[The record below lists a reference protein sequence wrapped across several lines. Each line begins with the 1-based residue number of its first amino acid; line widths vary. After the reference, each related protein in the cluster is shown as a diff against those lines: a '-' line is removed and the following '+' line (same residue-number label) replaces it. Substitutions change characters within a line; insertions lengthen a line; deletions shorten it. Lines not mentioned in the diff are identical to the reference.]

1 MVHQLRIVTVHF
13 LATMLIIGGA
23 GLSSAEASTFVVDCS
38 KGGPAALV
46 KKFDMS
52 QTGYS
57 DAQAWMRTARNRI
70 GPLKLRHIRIIGVL
84 HHKLMGGEP
93 ALTEVL
99 ELIRKEGASPYLG
112 LDPNVLE
119 PGRRSKKP
127 LDMPAWKGLLTDLA
141 RQAKQYGTVYYEVW
155 NEPNYELFFDGTQ
168 DELFELYRVMV
179 ETVRQVD
186 PAAKFAGP
194 AITSG
199 GVTKWTRPFLQYLD
213 QHELPLHAFSFH
225 EFGRDYDVADQW
237 IIENGEY
244 VIEQL
249 DRFERF
255 KDTQIHIGECSF
267 FADPKDGDRADR
279 AEAAAHLPEF
289 FRILIS
295 RPRISL
301 IQWAQL
307 FDTGSKGLWGNLGVI
322 DIETSKPKPVYNVFM
337 MYAMMPVESIA
348 YEEMGIVRGL
358 ASIDRGKKVVAVM
371 LYNMTGQ
378 ASHCRLMLGNHPFC
392 PQSKIHLTR
401 LAVDKD
407 HSSFWEKA
415 GSSGQLELIEQ
426 TTLSVPSGGW
436 DSKREIRRTI
446 KVPGPGV
453 QLLLFSADKLEM
465 PYGVVSSKAAPAET
479 VRQTTQSTVR

>member
-1 MVHQLRIVTVHF
+1 MVHQLQTFTVSF

-38 KGGPAALV
+38 KPGPAALV

-57 DAQAWMRTARNRI
+57 DAQAWMRAARNRI
-70 GPLKLRHIRIIGVL
+70 RPLKLRHIRIIGVL
-84 HHKLMGGEP
+84 HHKLMGGKP

-99 ELIRKEGASPYLG
+99 ELIRSEGASPYLG
-112 LDPNVLE
+112 LDPNILE
-119 PGRRSKKP
+119 SGRRRKKP
-127 LDMPAWKGLLTDLA
+127 RDMVAWKALLRDVA
-141 RQAKQYGTVYYEVW
+141 RQAHWYDAVYYEVW
-155 NEPNYELFFDGTQ
+155 NEPNYDMFFEDTQ
-168 DELFELYRVMV
+168 DDLFELYKVMV
-179 ETVRQVD
+179 ETIRQAE

-194 AITSG
+194 GITSG
-199 GVTKWTRPFLQYLD
+199 GVEKWTRPFLEFID
-213 QHELPLHAFSFH
+213 RENLPLHAFSFH

-237 IIENGEY
+237 IIENAEY
-244 VIEQL
+244 VIKQL

-267 FADPKDGDRADR
+267 FADPKDGDPADR

-289 FRILIS
+289 FRILIGQ
-295 RPRISL
+295 PRISL

-307 FDTGSKGLWGNLGVI
+307 FDTGSKGIWGNLGVI
-322 DIETSKPKPVYNVFM
+322 DIETNKPKPVYNVFM

-378 ASHCRLMLGNHPFC
+378 ASHCRLTLRNHSFYP
-392 PQSKIHLTR
+392 PGKIHLTR

-407 HSSFWEKA
+407 HSSFWEKP

-426 TTLSVPSGGW
+426 TTLSAPSHDW
-436 DSKREIRRTI
+436 DNKREIRRTI

-465 PYGVVSSKAAPAET
+465 PYGVINSKAAPAET
-479 VRQTTQSTVR
+479 VRQTTQSAVR

>member
-1 MVHQLRIVTVHF
+1 
-13 LATMLIIGGA
+13 
-23 GLSSAEASTFVVDCS
+23 
-38 KGGPAALV
+38 
-46 KKFDMS
+46 
-52 QTGYS
+52 
-57 DAQAWMRTARNRI
+57 
-70 GPLKLRHIRIIGVL
+70 
-84 HHKLMGGEP
+84 
-93 ALTEVL
+93 
-99 ELIRKEGASPYLG
+99 
-112 LDPNVLE
+112 
-119 PGRRSKKP
+119 
-127 LDMPAWKGLLTDLA
+127 LLTDLA